1 MGLIPLDLPTN
12 ASWFPPR
19 GVSEGLGAVDCNDM
33 AAGIKMRM
41 EQQQMSKTELQAN
54 LAVLIGRRCR

>member
-1 MGLIPLDLPTN
+1 MGLIPLEIPTN

-41 EQQQMSKTELQAN
+41 EQQQMPETELKAN